1 MASPQATRG
10 VTRTLLP
17 TVFATALLVSP
28 SSALASLETD
38 DQPADTGICQIE
50 NAELQWGLKE
60 SFRSYISGSIAN
72 GSWETADGADY
83 ETPHFIW
90 SEGTGTYDPA
100 TGTGSVSF
108 TGTVAF
114 SGHDGVLDMTTANPT
129 FEFEGDGN
137 AALALDTKSNDME
150 GNLAVDEQQQWV
162 AEVSL
167 DEQPEAADGPVEL
180 ADMPSVLTNSGAAAF
195 AGFYEAGVD
204 LDPLAL
210 NFDFV
215 DCDAPGGAAAAD
227 TAEPPTAE
235 EVAQEPTIIPAPT
248 IPWLPIALGGLALL
262 VIGLTIGIFI
272 GGRKPAAQHRKRH
285 SVDQSDIHELMGE
298 QR

>member
-1 MASPQATRG
+1 MASPQVTRG
-10 VTRTLLP
+10 VARTLLP
-17 TVFATALLVSP
+17 AVLATALLVAP
-28 SSALASLETD
+28 SSALASSETD
-38 DQPADTGICQIE
+38 DQPAGTGSCRID

-72 GSWETADGADY
+72 GSWETADGATY
-83 ETPHFIW
+83 ETPQFIW

-114 SGHDGVLDMTTANPT
+114 SGHDGVLDMTIANPT

-150 GNLAVDEQQQWV
+150 GNLAVEEQQQWV

-167 DEQPEAADGPVEL
+167 EEQPEVADGPVEL
-180 ADMPSVLTNSGAAAF
+180 TDMPSVLTNSGAAAF

-210 NFDFV
+210 SFDFV
-215 DCDAPGGAAAAD
+215 GCDAQGGAAAAD
-227 TAEPPTAE
+227 TPEPPAAE

-248 IPWLPIALGGLALL
+248 IPWLPIALGGLALF
-262 VIGLTIGIFI
+262 VIGLTIGVFF
-272 GGRKPAAQHRKRH
+272 GGRKPASQRRKRH
-285 SVDQSDIHELMGE
+285 GREQTDIHGLMGE
-298 QR
+298 

>member
-1 MASPQATRG
+1 LASPQVTRS

-17 TVFATALLVSP
+17 TMLATAMLVAP
-28 SSALASLETD
+28 SSALASPETD
-38 DQPADTGICQIE
+38 DQPADPGICQIE

-83 ETPHFIW
+83 ETPQFIW
-90 SEGTGTYDPA
+90 SEGTGTYDPS

-108 TGTVAF
+108 TGTVVF
-114 SGHDGVLDMTTANPT
+114 SGHDGVLDLTIANPT

-150 GNLAVDEQQQWV
+150 GNLAVDDQQQWV

-167 DEQPEAADGPVEL
+167 DEQPEVGDGLVEL

-204 LDPLAL
+204 LDPLTL
-210 NFDFV
+210 NFDFA
-215 DCDAPGGAAAAD
+215 DCDAHGGAVAD

-235 EVAQEPTIIPAPT
+235 EIVQEPTIIPAPT
-248 IPWLPIALGGLALL
+248 IPWLPIALGGLALF
-262 VIGLTIGIFI
+262 VIGLTIGVFI
-272 GGRKPAAQHRKRH
+272 GGRKPAAQRRKRH
-285 SVDQSDIHELMGE
+285 SVDQSDIHKLME
-298 QR
+298 DQH